1 MKVVAYSI
9 NPFEKEYLIRANQ
22 KKHDIT
28 LISNA
33 LSIETAAYA
42 ESKDAV
48 LVFTNDDVSE
58 KVVNKLADLGV
69 KFIATRSK
77 GTDHIDKKTAEKH
90 GIKLAN
96 VPAYSPQAIAEHT
109 VALALALGRHII
121 EANNRAHDFDFR
133 LNKLVGFNFS
143 GKTVGLIGLGEI
155 GLAVAR
161 IFTGLGCKVIS
172 YDIQRPQSVIDVE
185 MVELSELLKQS
196 DIISLHVPLT
206 EQTRHI
212 INKDTI
218 SLMKSNVMLINT
230 SRGGLI
236 DTAEVL
242 NALENDKI
250 AYLGLDV
257 YEFEK
262 GLFFEDHEHD
272 RHKDALLKKLIA
284 YPNVLITPHQAFLT
298 KEALQEIANQTVKN
312 LDLWQEEKCIGD
324 ACACNDSCRLKAAVA
339 PKVQTNLNHL
349 P

>member
-9 NPFEKEYLIRANQ
+9 NPFEKEFLIRANQ
-22 KKHDIT
+22 KKHEIT

-33 LSIETAAYA
+33 LSVETAAYA
-42 ESKDAV
+42 EGKDAV

-58 KVVNKLADLGV
+58 PVVNKLAGLGV
-69 KFIATRSK
+69 NFIATRSK
-77 GTDHIDKKTAEKH
+77 GTDHINKKVAEKH

-109 VALALALGRHII
+109 VALALALGRHLIK
-121 EANNRAHDFDFR
+121 ANAHTHHFDFR
-133 LNKLVGFNFS
+133 LDELIGFNFN

-155 GLAVAR
+155 GLATAN
-161 IFTGLGCKVIS
+161 IFNGLGCKVIG
-172 YDIQRPQSVIDVE
+172 YDIQQPQNVNNIE
-185 MVELSELLKQS
+185 MVELDKLLREA

-212 INKDTI
+212 INKDAIT
-218 SLMKSNVMLINT
+218 LMKPNAMLINT

-236 DTAEVL
+236 DTGEVL
-242 NALENDKI
+242 KALESGKI
-250 AYLGLDV
+250 GYLGLDV

-262 GLFFEDHEHD
+262 GLFFQDHEYD
-272 RHKDALLKKLIA
+272 KHKDALLKKLIA

-298 KEALQEIANQTVKN
+298 REALQEIANQTIKN

-324 ACACNDSCRLKAAVA
+324 ACICNKNCREKMAAA
-339 PKVQTNLNHL
+339 PVVKHNLNHL